1 MKKQIS
7 FAALACIILFTS
19 CKKDKTPEV
28 IPTTSVYITGHQW
41 DSVSGL
47 DKSGVWKNGAFTVN
61 ALNSNRSHYGHAI
74 AVSGNDVYTTG
85 YENTPTM
92 WKCHVWKNGLYQYSL
107 GDGYSLGS
115 GIAVMGG
122 DVYVAGYAYE
132 PSPVNRYA
140 MLWKNNSTV
149 NILASNVSTAE
160 ASAIAASGTDVY
172 VAGRENNTG
181 KIWKNGTALTLNNAA
196 GCTITAIA
204 IEGTDVYAAGY
215 TDAPLRVRYWKNGN
229 SVDITTPGSAFANA
243 IAVANG
249 DVYIAGIDISGPKAI
264 ATYWKN
270 GVAVTLGDGIRNS
283 RANGIAI
290 KGTDVYV
297 AGEVQGANNLSDYAT
312 IWKNGQA
319 TTIGLQNSRAKA
331 IAVK

>member
-7 FAALACIILFTS
+7 FAALLFIILFTA
-19 CKKDKTPEV
+19 CKKDKTPEL
-28 IPTTSVYITGHQW
+28 IPATNVYVTGHQW
-41 DSVSGL
+41 DSVSGY
-47 DKSGVWKNGAFTVN
+47 DKSGIWKNGAFAVN
-61 ALNSNRSHYGHAI
+61 TLNSNRSHYGYAI
-74 AVSGNDVYTTG
+74 ALSGNDVYTTG
-85 YENTPTM
+85 YENTSTM
-92 WKCHVWKNGLYQYSL
+92 WKCHVWKNGMYQYSL

-132 PSPVNRYA
+132 PSPVNRSA

-149 NILASNVSTAE
+149 NVLASNVNTAD
-160 ASAIAASGTDVY
+160 ASAITTSGTDIY
-172 VAGRENNTG
+172 VSGREANAG
-181 KIWKNGTALTLNNAA
+181 KLWKNGTALTLNNAA
-196 GCTITAIA
+196 GCTITSIA
-204 IEGTDVYAAGY
+204 VDGTDVYAAGY
-215 TDAPLRVRYWKNGN
+215 TDVPLRVRYWKNGN
-229 SVDITTPGSAFANA
+229 AVDVTTPGSAFGNA

-249 DVYIAGIDISGPKAI
+249 DVYIAGIDLSGPKAI

-270 GVAVTLGDGIRNS
+270 GVAVTLGDGIKNS

-312 IWKNGQA
+312 VWKNGQA
-319 TTIGLQNSRAKA
+319 TTIGFQNSRAKA
-331 IAVK
+331 IVVK